1 MKKALK
7 LFLVYFSWLVLG
19 TLIGTF
25 FYSLYL
31 HSLGLVAG
39 VDSPVFSRE
48 YLGSSFFLVSQV
60 LVFISGFLLLG
71 YKIRKPGNPLQLLV
85 YVICQ
90 LISVCIIF
98 PLSCHFEK
106 KFIAE
111 DNYYGQE
118 DNTLSPGFFRE
129 YNNQVYFFLND
140 ENNRLIQID
149 IRDDGTSF
157 FLENSYTARDI
168 LTEEAAPYK
177 DVLIKNSFNVKSQK
191 YSNSFG
197 TIMSLAKRDL
207 DRGITYWIAFLS
219 IAVALTSIY
228 ALSGFTSWRV
238 ANYSICGILYGA
250 VLFWN
255 GFYWSPVMT
264 GFRNSHF
271 LHSGVLGF
279 FEKWTSSPFLIM
291 CNLIFALILTVLG
304 TVKYF
309 VSRKRGR

>member
-7 LFLVYFSWLVLG
+7 LFLAYFSWLVLG

-111 DNYYGQE
+111 DNYYEQE

-149 IRDDGTSF
+149 TRDDGTSF

-177 DVLIKNSFNVKSQK
+177 DVLIKNSFNVNTSA
-191 YSNSFG
+191 YSFFG
-197 TIMSLAKRDL
+197 TLLDAAKQDWEK
-207 DRGITYWIAFLS
+207 GVSYWITFISLTL
-219 IAVALTSIY
+219 ALTSIY
-228 ALSGFTSWRV
+228 ALSGFTAWRV
-238 ANYSICGILYGA
+238 ANYSLCGIFYLA
-250 VLFWN
+250 VLFLN
-255 GFYWSPVMT
+255 SFYWSPVMNN
-264 GFRNSHF
+264 FRARNF
-271 LHSGVLGF
+271 LHSGVFGF
-279 FEKWTSSPFLIM
+279 FERWTSAPFLIM
-291 CNLIFALILTVLG
+291 CNLIFALVLTLLG
-304 TVKYF
+304 TITYF
-309 VSRKRGR
+309 IRRKRGH